1 MYENTIIAILSS
13 YIVIMTLVYAL
24 VVATT
29 FFEMNN
35 AYDEGRNFVEVYDKT
50 YTQQEI
56 KPCKSPCLPVA
67 ELCMFMCA

>member
-1 MYENTIIAILSS
+1 MKNTVIAIPSS

-35 AYDEGRNFVEVYDKT
+35 SYGKGRNFVEVDDKT

-56 KPCKSPCLPVA
+56 EKSCKSPCPPIA